1 MGHFLQVGLFSPN
14 LQRSSLA
21 AAYCSNSWHP
31 GHNSLLP
38 SFFLQYRRIIC
49 STTRCSSFILLIF
62 CFFASLKVSIILFLF
77 PWTDW
82 MFAVNPIIIFS
93 SCSVLH
99 CLVWSAFAVSN
110 VFFVTVTW
118 WGWTFVVECL
128 CSCAF
133 LLQCLSF
140 AKIQFFFQKWKY
152 TARFLGGGRP
162 DLTLFANCS
171 IFGNYSVPPQH
182 KIVNGTR

>member
-1 MGHFLQVGLFSPN
+1 MGHFLHVGLFSPN

-62 CFFASLKVSIILFLF
+62 CFFFASLKVSIILFLF

-82 MFAVNPIIIFS
+82 MFVVKPIIIFS

-99 CLVWSAFAVSN
+99 CLVCFRR
-110 VFFVTVTW
+110 
-118 WGWTFVVECL
+118 VECFFCDCNLMGVNL
-128 CSCAF
+128 CRRMSLLVCVS
-133 LLQCLSF
+133 LQCLSF

-152 TARFLGGGRP
+152 TARFFWGAADR
-162 DLTLFANCS
+162 
-171 IFGNYSVPPQH
+171 I
-182 KIVNGTR
+182 